1 MKKDI
6 PERTAK
12 NIKLAVIRK
21 PDEADGF
28 FWEVHLINR
37 NKFDLDNAII
47 ASKGYGEKDGEQQET
62 SVLRHYFEKVSAKES
77 ILIEPIDS
85 SVFHLFNEYWVSYY
99 IDKEIYDKRFVF
111 VPDTLLEDNL
121 IMIPELQLEGVLHS

>member
-21 PDEADGF
+21 PNEDQSYS
-28 FWEVHLINR
+28 WEVHLINR
-37 NKFDLDNAII
+37 NRFDLENTII
-47 ASKGYGEKDGEQQET
+47 ASKGYGEKDGEKQET
-62 SVLRHYFEKVSAKES
+62 SVLRHYFEKVGGKDS

-99 IDKEIYDKRFVF
+99 IDKEIYDKKFVF